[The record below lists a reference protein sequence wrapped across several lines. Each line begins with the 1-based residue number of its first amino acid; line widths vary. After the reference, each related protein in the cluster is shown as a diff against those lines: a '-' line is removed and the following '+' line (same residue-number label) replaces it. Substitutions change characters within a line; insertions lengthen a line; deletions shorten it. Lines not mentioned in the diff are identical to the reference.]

1 MIDLKTKILV
11 VEDAASMR
19 AMIVKALQD
28 LGYSDIIEAE
38 DGEKAFD
45 LLLTTNPRVGLI
57 LADWNM
63 PKCTGLQLLKLVRAT
78 PDYAKTLFIMLTTNS
93 EMSQTLEAVKEGVNS
108 FIVKPFTLDILREK
122 FKAVSQKK

>member
-1 MIDLKTKILV
+1 MIELKTRILV

-19 AMIVKALQD
+19 AMIVKALKD
-28 LGYSDIIEAE
+28 LGYTDIVEAE
-38 DGEKAFD
+38 DGEKAYD
-45 LLLTTNPRVGLI
+45 LLLTTSPKVGLI

-93 EMSQTLEAVKEGVNS
+93 EMNQTLEAVKEGVNS
-108 FIVKPFTLDILREK
+108 FIVKPFTLEILREK

>member
-19 AMIVKALQD
+19 AMIVKSLHE
-28 LGYSDIIEAE
+28 LGYKDIIEAE

-45 LLLTTNPRVGLI
+45 LILTTSPKVGLI

-78 PDYAKTLFIMLTTNS
+78 PDSAKIPFIMITTNS
-93 EMSQTLEAVKEGVNS
+93 EMNQKLEAVKEGVSS
-108 FIVKPFTLDILREK
+108 FIVKPFTLEILRDK